1 MRQPAAVRHAVLILI
16 GISSRIFAAS
26 AQSVTNAAATLPPLV
41 VTATREARD
50 PHLLPAA
57 IHTRAPAERPAAAST
72 PEMLAGIPSVMLQ
85 KTSHGQGSPFLR
97 GFTGFRTLMLLD
109 GVRLNNSVMRDGPNQ
124 YWNTVDPCAMRNYE
138 LVMGPAS
145 VLYGS
150 DAIGGTLNAL
160 SADPPAWSGEPL
172 WQGRALYRGATAE
185 DSHLG
190 RLQLGARPLAEL
202 GFVGGITFKDFG
214 DLKGGDEVGRQRHT
228 GYDELA
234 FDAKLL
240 WAIDD
245 DSDLTLAHQRVDQ
258 DDVWRTHRT
267 PYGSDWRG
275 LEQGSDLRLSTDEE
289 RDLTYARYRRGGIGG
304 WLEGLTLTISRQG
317 WEEEQFRLRGDT
329 TSDRQGFDVETWGV
343 DLQLRSQA
351 GRLGDFVYG
360 VEYYRD
366 RVDSHNVKYDA
377 AGRLDK
383 IELQGP
389 VADDAAYDT
398 AALYAQD
405 TITLT
410 EGGVQ
415 LVPGLRISR
424 MAADA
429 DKIKDPVSGRRTS
442 LAESWSAAA
451 GSLRLLA
458 PLDAARAHVFYGG
471 VSQGFRA
478 PNLSD
483 LTRFDIARSGEVE
496 TPAPDLDP
504 EQYLA
509 FEAGFKSRLER
520 LTLQAGYYY
529 TRIRDMIV
537 RAPTG
542 RLLEG
547 MDEVTKRNAGDGYI
561 HGLESSAR
569 LALGGGWSTTLAA
582 SWMAGRVD
590 SYPTADGA
598 AVREHISRLMPPG
611 AEAALRREAAGGR
624 WWAEV
629 AAEMADKAD
638 RLSAGDRRDTQRI
651 PPGGTPGYAV
661 WHLRAGVRV
670 RKGLNLGVTFENIFD
685 RDYRIHGSGV
695 NEAGRGVILAASCDF

>member
-1 MRQPAAVRHAVLILI
+1 LTLVLL
-16 GISSRIFAAS
+16 GGLGAS
-26 AQSVTNAAATLPPLV
+26 AQTATNSAVMLPPLV
-41 VTATREARD
+41 VTATREPRD

-57 IHTRAPAERPAAAST
+57 IHTRAPAERPEVAST
-72 PEMLAGIPSVMLQ
+72 PEMLAGLPSCMVQ

-124 YWNTVDPCAMRNYE
+124 YWNTVDPYAMRNYE

-150 DAIGGTLNAL
+150 DAVGGTLNAL

-172 WQGRALYRGATAE
+172 WRGRALYRGSSAE
-185 DSHLG
+185 DSHIG
-190 RLQLGARPLAEL
+190 RLQFGARPLPAL
-202 GFVGGITFKDFG
+202 GFGGGITFKDFG
-214 DLKGGDEVGRQRHT
+214 DLTGGDEVGRQRHT

-240 WAIDD
+240 WTIDD
-245 DSDLTLAHQRVDQ
+245 GSDLTLAHQRVDQ

-267 PYGSDWRG
+267 PYGLAWHG
-275 LEQGSDLRLSTDEE
+275 LKQGSDLRLSTDED
-289 RDLTYARYRRGGIGG
+289 RDLTYARYRRAGNGG
-304 WLEGLTLTISRQG
+304 WLDGLTLTISRQG
-317 WEEEQFRLRGDT
+317 LEEEQYRIRNDA
-329 TSDRQGFDVETWGV
+329 TSDLQGFEVETWGA

-351 GRLGDFVYG
+351 GPLGDFVYG

-366 RVDSHNVKYDA
+366 TVDSHSIKYDE
-377 AGRLDK
+377 AGQLDR

-389 VADDAAYDT
+389 VADDATYDT

-410 EGGVQ
+410 EGGLQ
-415 LVPGLRISR
+415 LVPGLRLSR
-424 MAADA
+424 MEADA
-429 DKIKDPVSGRRTS
+429 QKIKDPVSGQRTS
-442 LAESWSAAA
+442 LTESWTAAA

-458 PLDAARAHVFYGG
+458 PLDAARSHVLYGG

-483 LTRFDIARSGEVE
+483 LTRFDIARSDEIE

-504 EQYLA
+504 ERYLA

-520 LTLQAGYYY
+520 LTLQASYYY
-529 TRIRDMIV
+529 TSIRDLIV

-547 MDEVTKRNAGDGYI
+547 MNEVTKRNAGDGYI
-561 HGLESSAR
+561 QGLESSAR
-569 LALGGGWSTTLAA
+569 LALGAGWSTSLAA
-582 SWMAGRVD
+582 SWMTGRVD
-590 SYPTADGA
+590 SYPTADA
-598 AVREHISRLMPPG
+598 VAVRDYVSRLMPPS
-611 AEAALRREAAGGR
+611 AEIALRKDSAGGR
-624 WWAEV
+624 WWTELV
-629 AAEMADKAD
+629 AEMADKAD
-638 RLSAGDRRDTQRI
+638 RLSAEDRRDTQRI
-651 PPGGTPGYAV
+651 PPGGTPGYV
-661 WHLRAGVRV
+661 VCHLRTGVRV
-670 RKGLNLGVTFENIFD
+670 GDGLNLGVTFENLFD

-695 NEAGRGVILAASCDF
+695 NEAGRGVTIVASCDL